1 MTTTSAPS
9 RPAAAP
15 EQPEQERVSAFGGLS
30 RVMLLGFVRDRGA
43 LFFTL
48 IMPLMF
54 LLLFGALYKSGGT
67 PHVKIA
73 EVGQVQLLDTAEAA
87 LQGQPNNPLAALEIT
102 KYTDESAALE
112 KVKKGEL
119 DGLVE
124 QGTDGRVV
132 VRYSQGDQV
141 KASTVQGIMNGL
153 VQAANQQAAGTKPP
167 FSMDLGQVEDKALK
181 PIQYLTPGLLG
192 YAVAMGAVY
201 GASFTLV
208 SWRKK
213 RVLRRL
219 RLTPV
224 STGTIVAAR
233 VGVSVLVALAQTGLF
248 LAVATMPFF
257 GLKLTGNWWLVLPLV
272 VCATIAFMSIG
283 LVTGAVAKS
292 EEAANGINQ
301 MLILPMS
308 FLGGAFIPLDF
319 APGWLQTVSH
329 ALPLRYLIVSAKS
342 VLSQGGG
349 LMDVLPSMGGL
360 LAFAA
365 VMALIASRFFNW
377 DDA

>member
-9 RPAAAP
+9 RPAVTPP
-15 EQPEQERVSAFGGLS
+15 ERPGGERGNAFTGLS

-43 LFFTL
+43 LFFTM

-67 PHVKIA
+67 SHLKIA
-73 EVGQVQLLDTAEAA
+73 EVGQVQLLDAVK
-87 LQGQPNNPLAALEIT
+87 GQQDGPLAALEIT
-102 KYTDESAALE
+102 QYSDESAALE
-112 KVKKGEL
+112 KVRKGEL
-119 DGLVE
+119 DGVVK
-124 QGTDGRVV
+124 QGQDGRIA
-132 VRYSQGDQV
+132 VRYSQADQV
-141 KASTVQGIMNGL
+141 KAGTVQGIMNGL
-153 VQAANQQAAGTKPP
+153 VQAANQEASGVKPA
-167 FSMDLGQVEDKALK
+167 FALDLEQVEDKSLK

-219 RLTPV
+219 RLAPV
-224 STGTIVAAR
+224 SPGMVVGAR

-248 LAVATMPFF
+248 LAVATLPFF
-257 GLKLTGNWWLVLPLV
+257 GLKLTGHWWLVLPLV
-272 VCATIAFMSIG
+272 LCATIAFMSIG
-283 LVTGAVAKS
+283 LVTGAVSKS
-292 EEAANGINQ
+292 EEAANGLNQ
-301 MLILPMS
+301 MIILPMS

-329 ALPLRYLIVSAKS
+329 AMPLRYLTVSAKS

-349 LMDVLPSMGGL
+349 LVDVLPAMGGL
-360 LAFAA
+360 LVFAA
-365 VMALIASRFFNW
+365 VMSLIAWRFFNW